1 MRISVDLALE
11 PSAAFN
17 ILFDEL
23 AVALARVGLELEPGP
38 GGRVVERGVQVGKVQ
53 SWQSGKHILVEWHQA
68 DWKPDETTKVEIRF
82 EPLKNGTR
90 VTVEHHD
97 WGSLLNDQA
106 GELAG
111 WFASEVVAPLFQA
124 TAPIRF
130 GDWLTDRLARRP
142 SGMLARD
149 GYRDPTHHRPNF
161 LAILSA
167 LRLKSDDYLL
177 EIVVGAGPFFSM
189 RSQAVVKPP
198 G

>member
-82 EPLKNGTR
+82 EPIKNGTR

-97 WGSLLNDQA
+97 WGSLLNDP
-106 GELAG
+106 G
-111 WFASEVVAPLFQA
+111 WR
-124 TAPIRF
+124 TC
-130 GDWLTDRLARRP
+130 RLVRERG
-142 SGMLARD
+142 SGSSLS
-149 GYRDPTHHRPNF
+149 GHR
-161 LAILSA
+161 S
-167 LRLKSDDYLL
+167 Y
-177 EIVVGAGPFFSM
+177 PF
-189 RSQAVVKPP
+189 R
-198 G
+198 